1 MANYSVFFSILDHSA
16 MASGDVRG
24 ETSSSGESDPGAD
37 DEGDIVLHVLA
48 VTDAAQLAVKLTK
61 EKWRRRLN
69 DANHDAKTPLHL
81 AVMATMVPAVTALVE
96 GESRAVWRLVG
107 RGVSFGFH
115 GRYGA
120 CGRCASSLLSAFFPH
135 VYG

>member
-1 MANYSVFFSILDHSA
+1 

-48 VTDAAQLAVKLTK
+48 VTDAAQLATKLKK

-81 AVMATMVPAVTALVE
+81 AVMAAMVPAVAALVE
-96 GESRAVWRLVG
+96 GECTGIQRLQ
-107 RGVSFGFH
+107 
-115 GRYGA
+115 
-120 CGRCASSLLSAFFPH
+120 
-135 VYG
+135 